1 MFYYERLSL
10 RNHESTHSIYNSNQC
25 LFAFIII
32 YCLQSGRRL
41 LATFKLKN
49 ARSKR
54 SRSTKKTQQVGE
66 MLRFHNR
73 NLVKDRRNAWRN
85 RQRSNIFGCIYAF
98 YFMVSVSHRTI
109 CLQEVYWVHIRN
121 MGTGKLLNLSTI
133 RILKCNRRHASEK

>member
-1 MFYYERLSL
+1 MNVFLWEI
-10 RNHESTHSIYNSNQC
+10 TNSHILFIIQISAY
-25 LFAFIII
+25 FAFFC
-32 YCLQSGRRL
+32 YYHL
-41 LATFKLKN
+41 LFTKRQVLVAKFKLKN